1 MLCVTEGETAV
12 PDIDTESNGTVASED
27 DISSMTDA
35 KRTKLCYQHLL
46 SVRPVT
52 VNDKLPQQ
60 DDVRAIIAADFHSAD
75 ELWKIK
81 AAKNVVL
88 RLDYQLNNNLTKLLK
103 EPLNRP
109 QRQCSIV

>member
-1 MLCVTEGETAV
+1 
-12 PDIDTESNGTVASED
+12 
-27 DISSMTDA
+27 MTDA

-46 SVRPVT
+46 LVAVRPVT

-81 AAKNVVL
+81 AAKNVVT

-103 EPLNRP
+103 EPLKRP
-109 QRQCSIV
+109 QRQCSMV